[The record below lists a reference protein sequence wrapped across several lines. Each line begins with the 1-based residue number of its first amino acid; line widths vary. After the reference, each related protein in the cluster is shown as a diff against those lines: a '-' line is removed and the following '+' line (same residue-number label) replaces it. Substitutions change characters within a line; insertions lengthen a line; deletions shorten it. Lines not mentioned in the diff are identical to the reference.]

1 MLAFALRLEA
11 PPLDAGDTGLAY
23 SMAACRCR
31 FLLTRTH
38 RSVMPGGCPAKSLP
52 VSALE
57 LAGNRLRQCPCQDR
71 QAGMLPGQ
79 HGGSGGGAVVRVPS
93 DPGIV
98 EGKQSAGPGARRRR
112 GGVRRQIIGR
122 DPY

>member
-31 FLLTRTH
+31 FLLTRH
-38 RSVMPGGCPAKSLP
+38 AQVDHARRLPGEIATGLGF
-52 VSALE
+52 E
-57 LAGNRLRQCPCQDR
+57 LAGNRLRQRPCQDR

-79 HGGSGGGAVVRVPS
+79 HGRSGGGAVIRVPG

-122 DPY
+122 DP